1 MLVTL
6 ESHYLDVADERK
18 VAGNSGNIEV
28 EGAENCDDIE
38 VGVAVSLGN
47 FGVEAAGNFELVVV
61 GIVSI
66 VVVDAL
72 HHTTKCN
79 VFHLCVYCISLCAG
93 YTDLG
98 VYYGRNLG
106 KVPIP
111 IVCAFFLPGTESLGI
126 CRYSG
131 W

>member
-6 ESHYLDVADERK
+6 VSHYLDAAVEME

-28 EGAENCDDIE
+28 EGAGNCDDIE
-38 VGVAVSLGN
+38 VEVAVSLGD
-47 FGVEAAGNFELVVV
+47 VELEADGNFELVVV
-61 GIVSI
+61 DIVSI
-66 VVVDAL
+66 DAVDDL

-93 YTDLG
+93 YTDLRAYHG
-98 VYYGRNLG
+98 YSLG

-111 IVCAFFLPGTESLGI
+111 IV
-126 CRYSG
+126 
-131 W
+131 